1 MKKYPSTFYNVFAVY
16 IIAGILAIVL
26 FYKDGSHLSHRMD
39 QQPATESDLETAM
52 TTPNTEPVS
61 KDVTV
66 VGTVETRDDAATET
80 ENSSEADQA
89 VATEPEDTSS
99 ETDAEPEN
107 ASSTTD
113 AEPENTLSE
122 DDTEPEKVYYGFT
135 VKPDRTSVRVRETS
149 ARNSAIVTHVNG
161 GDTGY
166 VIKEEGN
173 RTQVVLADGTVGYI
187 YNEYI
192 ELSEIAKEDVPEEY
206 R

>member
-107 ASSTTD
+107 
-113 AEPENTLSE
+113 TLSE

-192 ELSEIAKEDVPEEY
+192 ELSEISKEDVPEEY

>member
-26 FYKDGSHLSHRMD
+26 FYKDGSHLSRRMD
-39 QQPATESDLETAM
+39 QQPATESELETAM

-99 ETDAEPEN
+99 E
-107 ASSTTD
+107 TD

-192 ELSEIAKEDVPEEY
+192 ELSEISKEDVPEEY